1 MIYPF
6 LADVAVIVHVAFVLF
21 VVFGGFLVLYRRRW
35 MWLHI
40 PAVVWAVLV
49 EMMGWVCPLTPLE
62 NHFRSKGGS
71 LTYGTDFIEYYVM
84 PILYPGA
91 LTRRHQIVLGIFVV
105 MINLSI
111 YVWVFYRRR

>member
-6 LADVAVIVHVAFVLF
+6 LADGIVMVHVAFVIF
-21 VVFGGFLVLYRRRW
+21 VLFGGFLVLYRRRW

-40 PAVVWAVLV
+40 PAAAWAVFV
-49 EMMGWVCPLTPLE
+49 EMMGWICPLTPLE
-62 NHFRSKGGS
+62 NHLRSKGGHM
-71 LTYGTDFIEYYVM
+71 TYETDFIEYYVM

-91 LTRRHQIVLGIFVV
+91 LTRRHQVLLGIFVM

-111 YVWVFYRRR
+111 YAWAFYRQK